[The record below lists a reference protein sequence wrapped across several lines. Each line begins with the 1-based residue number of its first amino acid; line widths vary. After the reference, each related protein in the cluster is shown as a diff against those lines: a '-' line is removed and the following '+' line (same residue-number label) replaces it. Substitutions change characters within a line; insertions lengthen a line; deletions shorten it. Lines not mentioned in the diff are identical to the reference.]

1 MGKDGNADKN
11 DKQSESGNDTTS
23 VTENCDY
30 INNIMYALSLYP
42 PIDTSQDEQGGDN
55 GSRENNKPPRY
66 PKHCTHVSRLQTYTG
81 WPHSTP
87 TPYSLASA
95 GFFYT
100 GQHDL
105 VRCHHCGIGLK
116 DFSPVDDPMTEHI
129 IHADNCDF
137 LIDMY
142 GLDILRQHR
151 ETMLQA
157 QRLQDLQSDRDQVS
171 RDNKQPPRYPK
182 HCTHA
187 SRLQTYTGWPHSTP
201 TPYSL
206 ASAGFFYTG
215 KQDQVRCHHCG
226 IGLKEFSPVDD
237 PMTEHIRHADNCD
250 FLIDMYGLD
259 IWKQNRKQRL
269 QDLLSDQNQGLNRQ
283 NVSYRRPEFESYNTR
298 LATFDRWPRE
308 VSQRP
313 IQLAEAGLYYTG
325 VTDHVRCFACDGG
338 LRNWEEG
345 EDPWIEH
352 CRWFP
357 ACPFV
362 RGTKGDEFIALI
374 QTINKEENKEHS
386 EDIQTSGNANIT
398 PSSSHLQEHRR
409 TCTVECG
416 ISEEEFAEALLQLR
430 ASDSILMEN
439 ARLNRILK
447 CYQCKVNDV
456 NALFLPCA
464 HHRMCME
471 CVIKYDVTLC
481 PVCDWKILEIVKTF
495 LY

>member
-151 ETMLQA
+151 CRGTINNRLVIQNIVLMQA
-157 QRLQDLQSDRDQVS
+157 DCKHILVGHIR
-171 RDNKQPPRYPK
+171 PR
-182 HCTHA
+182 HLIHLRVQA
-187 SRLQTYTGWPHSTP
+187 S
-201 TPYSL
+201 
-206 ASAGFFYTG
+206 FI
-215 KQDQVRCHHCG
+215 QVRCHHCG

-259 IWKQNRKQRL
+259 IWKQNRASTDRMYPTV
-269 QDLLSDQNQGLNRQ
+269 DQSSR
-283 NVSYRRPEFESYNTR
+283 
-298 LATFDRWPRE
+298 ATIHA
-308 VSQRP
+308 SQRS
-313 IQLAEAGLYYTG
+313 
-325 VTDHVRCFACDGG
+325 TDGR
-338 LRNWEEG
+338 EK
-345 EDPWIEH
+345 
-352 CRWFP
+352 CR
-357 ACPFV
+357 
-362 RGTKGDEFIALI
+362 RGPYSLQKLVY
-374 QTINKEENKEHS
+374 
-386 EDIQTSGNANIT
+386 IT
-398 PSSSHLQEHRR
+398 QVM
-409 TCTVECG
+409 T
-416 ISEEEFAEALLQLR
+416 
-430 ASDSILMEN
+430 
-439 ARLNRILK
+439 
-447 CYQCKVNDV
+447 
-456 NALFLPCA
+456 
-464 HHRMCME
+464 
-471 CVIKYDVTLC
+471 
-481 PVCDWKILEIVKTF
+481 
-495 LY
+495 

>member
-1 MGKDGNADKN
+1 MNQLKPQDTLFFTATRNICYKILWRHCFACRQMEVFAVVSELPKKTRPLLVTADA
-11 DKQSESGNDTTS
+11 D
-23 VTENCDY
+23 
-30 INNIMYALSLYP
+30 
-42 PIDTSQDEQGGDN
+42 
-55 GSRENNKPPRY
+55 
-66 PKHCTHVSRLQTYTG
+66 CTR
-81 WPHSTP
+81 
-87 TPYSLASA
+87 
-95 GFFYT
+95 
-100 GQHDL
+100 
-105 VRCHHCGIGLK
+105 
-116 DFSPVDDPMTEHI
+116 
-129 IHADNCDF
+129 
-137 LIDMY
+137 
-142 GLDILRQHR
+142 
-151 ETMLQA
+151 
-157 QRLQDLQSDRDQVS
+157 
-171 RDNKQPPRYPK
+171 
-182 HCTHA
+182 
-187 SRLQTYTGWPHSTP
+187 
-201 TPYSL
+201 
-206 ASAGFFYTG
+206 
-215 KQDQVRCHHCG
+215 
-226 IGLKEFSPVDD
+226 
-237 PMTEHIRHADNCD
+237 
-250 FLIDMYGLD
+250 
-259 IWKQNRKQRL
+259 
-269 QDLLSDQNQGLNRQ
+269 
-283 NVSYRRPEFESYNTR
+283 
-298 LATFDRWPRE
+298 AT
-308 VSQRP
+308 Q
-313 IQLAEAGLYYTG
+313 ITAG

-430 ASDSILMEN
+430 ASGHQNPQLDDLINEIEKLQRQKFTEQVPQETDDSILMEN

-481 PVCDWKILEIVKTF
+481 PVCDWKILEIELWSCYEIKGSTIEPSSYAMTMSRLEQETNSKKAYWVRT
-495 LY
+495 LA